1 MTKKLTAQPS
11 TTAHAASIAKIVNDP
26 DGYDFKLAMQAL
38 PTAERMLFDDLLTT
52 IVSYGYLEPD
62 SAVDLV
68 HAAIDHRLEQ
78 LHEGKRE
85 AVTACPS
92 IPVSNGGTTD
102 PVTLFFDIPN
112 AASAPAGRTLYV
124 AVSTAARRLHELA
137 DALDH
142 AASAVKDAASL
153 EASLAPEITE
163 EMVSRLTPAIQMA
176 TRLQD
181 LRHIM
186 REAAEETEAR
196 AQSLRSLPP
205 AVPAQDAG
213 RCSCGGCALR
223 GRKRA

>member
-1 MTKKLTAQPS
+1 MTKTLTTQPS
-11 TTAHAASIAKIVNDP
+11 TASSDWSN
-26 DGYDFKLAMQAL
+26 FMTTMQAL
-38 PTAERMLFDDLLTT
+38 PKADRMLFDDLLTT
-52 IVSYGYLEPD
+52 IVSYGYLEPEN
-62 SAVDLV
+62 AVDLV
-68 HAAIDHRLEQ
+68 HVAAEARLER
-78 LHEGKRE
+78 LHEGERE

-92 IPVSNGGTTD
+92 IPVSNEGATD
-102 PVTLFFDIPN
+102 PVTLFFDIPT
-112 AASAPAGRTLYV
+112 AAPAPAGRTLYV

-163 EMVSRLTPAIQMA
+163 EMVNRLTPAIQMA

-213 RCSCGGCALR
+213 RCSRGTCVLR
-223 GRKRA
+223 GSRRA